1 MEARDVRALVRRDWA
16 RLSEDKARFWAAR
29 KRTMSPA
36 EALELGDALRRH
48 ALLLKPDWPDPTER
62 AAELAVHRRIAEAL
76 RACRAI
82 GSR

>member
-1 MEARDVRALVRRDWA
+1 
-16 RLSEDKARFWAAR
+16 
-29 KRTMSPA
+29 MSPA